1 MELMDIEQFGPIWR
15 AFGPSPDELYYIRP
29 LQFNDLDQALDL
41 IRSEIYTNP
50 EFFGLGSGSIILS
63 SDVNAL
69 MALFDRLLKK
79 NEIFGCYA
87 CRTECLVGVDM
98 TYIHFYDD
106 GPMEMTGGSVAV
118 QNYLK
123 YVKFVQR
130 NLWHGCRSTK
140 KVCILI
146 SLGIF
151 LKHEIRC
158 NIEFIE
164 NMLILR
170 ESYARERGIKFIGQA
185 FTGKEIQE
193 MAEKLKYRDL
203 RPSKVEITTQNA
215 EDYDLGHL
223 RGTDMLPIKLL
234 GATFVDRD
242 ENERPIG
249 RRAAQ

>member
-1 MELMDIEQFGPIWR
+1 MLMMQETELVLPRKQYFARPGNLTRDPLFDSLTCNHSTNEAVLSR
-15 AFGPSPDELYYIRP
+15 YTDVTTLYRYYIRP
-29 LQFNDLDQALDL
+29 LQFNDLDQALEL
-41 IRSEIYTNP
+41 IQSEIYRNP

-69 MALFDRLLKK
+69 MTLFDRLLKK

-87 CRTECLVGVDM
+87 CRTECLVGVDL
-98 TYIHFYDD
+98 T
-106 GPMEMTGGSVAV
+106 
-118 QNYLK
+118 
-123 YVKFVQR
+123 

-203 RPSKVEITTQNA
+203 RPSKVEITAQNA

-223 RGTDMLPIKLL
+223 RDTDMLPIKLL
-234 GATFVDRD
+234 GATFV
-242 ENERPIG
+242 
-249 RRAAQ
+249 

>member
-1 MELMDIEQFGPIWR
+1 MLCMYGVYTMEVTT
-15 AFGPSPDELYYIRP
+15 AVVYYIRP
-29 LQFNDLDQALDL
+29 LQYDDHVQALEL
-41 IRSEIYTNP
+41 IRSEIYRNP
-50 EFFGLGSGSIILS
+50 EFFGLGSGSIILI

-69 MALFDRLLKK
+69 MAFFDRLLKK

-87 CRTECLVGVDM
+87 CRTDCLVGVDM
-98 TYIHFYDD
+98 TYIHFYND
-106 GPMEMTGGSVAV
+106 GPMEMSGGSVAV

-170 ESYARERGIKFIGQA
+170 EKYARSCKITFIGQA
-185 FTGKEIQE
+185 FSGEEIQE

-223 RGTDMLPIKLL
+223 RDTDMLPIKLL
-234 GATFVDRD
+234 GATLMTHTHT
-242 ENERPIG
+242 PIIHTHP
-249 RRAAQ
+249 